1 MLLRRHVLCRTLWR
15 SCGRRWYHEAPIG
28 IPNISI
34 VDTTVPFELDVDMLQ
49 RLGISAKALPT
60 TCTISK
66 LKNGV
71 TIVSVDEGRPEA
83 NLSLVVTPAGV
94 RYEAMTGLA
103 HLYKNF
109 LFKASERRTAF
120 RLVRELE
127 NRGVFMTADLA
138 REALLVNLQGLRSSL
153 SEAMEF
159 VVDALTHP
167 KLAYYELDAV
177 KESVRLECRMAEACG
192 WSYTLDQLHR
202 VAYRS
207 GLGYSLFA
215 SLPSLETLTLEHVGS
230 MADHVVTPIDSMML
244 IGTNL
249 GHDVLMKIAERDLGH
264 LKKTTAMTINTKS
277 KYYGGD
283 VHRDHHMQESHWMVA
298 FEGVGRGDKH
308 YLTMAVVYFLLG
320 SGGPPRVAYGA
331 GYSFLSE
338 LFQQESMIHQHS
350 ASVNGLHVCYSDS
363 SLIGVH
369 VEMKDAKYIHPVV
382 EKVLHMLRHLPITDE
397 RVQRAKH
404 QLKYSLAE
412 LQTRRSSYVSDIAL
426 QILSMDKVIPLQEI
440 FVQIDK
446 ISTSEVAHM
455 AQRLFASKPSSSFYG
470 PTRYAPF
477 LDQF

>member
-1 MLLRRHVLCRTLWR
+1 
-15 SCGRRWYHEAPIG
+15 
-28 IPNISI
+28 
-34 VDTTVPFELDVDMLQ
+34 
-49 RLGISAKALPT
+49 
-60 TCTISK
+60 
-66 LKNGV
+66 
-71 TIVSVDEGRPEA
+71 
-83 NLSLVVTPAGV
+83 
-94 RYEAMTGLA
+94 
-103 HLYKNF
+103 
-109 LFKASERRTAF
+109 
-120 RLVRELE
+120 
-127 NRGVFMTADLA
+127 
-138 REALLVNLQGLRSSL
+138 
-153 SEAMEF
+153 
-159 VVDALTHP
+159 
-167 KLAYYELDAV
+167 
-177 KESVRLECRMAEACG
+177 
-192 WSYTLDQLHR
+192 
-202 VAYRS
+202 
-207 GLGYSLFA
+207 
-215 SLPSLETLTLEHVGS
+215 
-230 MADHVVTPIDSMML
+230 
-244 IGTNL
+244 
-249 GHDVLMKIAERDLGH
+249 
-264 LKKTTAMTINTKS
+264 
-277 KYYGGD
+277 
-283 VHRDHHMQESHWMVA
+283 VA

-412 LQTRRSSYVSDIAL
+412 LQ
-426 QILSMDKVIPLQEI
+426 ILSMDKVIPLQEI